1 MKKNVGKTDAT
12 IRIVLG
18 ILIAGGNYFNYY
30 ILNNSYCVWANI
42 GWIPLLT
49 GIFRW
54 CPLYALLKIST
65 IEKAK

>member
-12 IRIVLG
+12 IRIALG

-30 ILNNSYCVWANI
+30 VLHNPYCVWANI

-65 IEKAK
+65 VEKTK